1 MEYGIGAVQFS
12 DGELYRP
19 QVVEI
24 NRLEGMKA
32 EEIAYLQLNNTAIAS
47 SVLGTVATFS
57 GATLATVPAGFA
69 ALTKNDFEVYIN
81 GRRVPVQQISSVSQ
95 TGTDVSN
102 YAIEV
107 TIDTATF
114 FEKVGAVLEIEDEVV
129 LEGKFNT

>member
-1 MEYGIGAVQFS
+1 MGYGIGAVQFS

-19 QVVEI
+19 QVVEV

-32 EEIAYLQLNNTAIAS
+32 EEIVYLQLNNTAIAS

-114 FEKVGAVLEIEDEVV
+114 FEQAGAVLETEDEIV
-129 LEGKFNT
+129 LVGKFNT